1 MSRKVRHMP
10 LFSRKHDE
18 ESTSDELGEEYY
30 AYPVEDFPV
39 HTPENPFCDDMTC
52 PCHEDADAINDLT
65 GYYHDGLVSRE
76 DADRI
81 FRGQT
86 L

>member
-1 MSRKVRHMP
+1 MP
-10 LFSRKHDE
+10 LFSRNHHE
-18 ESTSDELGEEYY
+18 EPSSSDELGEEYY

-39 HTPENPFCDDMTC
+39 HTAENPFCDDMSC
-52 PCHEDADAINDLT
+52 PCHEDKDAINDLT
-65 GYYHDGLVSRE
+65 DYYQDGLVSRE

-81 FRGQT
+81 YRGQT